1 MDDQIWLHDVHHDD
15 YNVQL
20 SLIRWWILVGEIKS
34 LQSKSIMLGTTQG
47 SVQSSSTRAC
57 CHTLSGSPD
66 MSSIP
71 IPTESGVAGLS
82 FSAAYWVLCWLS
94 SEMPQVIHM
103 EASSSSGWSSCSQQ
117 QSTLWRSSARSALR
131 FGDPDF
137 IVHCF
142 SQKGELVMRP
152 YLDAALH
159 SAGLETH
166 TNVTNTSQAA
176 VI

>member
-1 MDDQIWLHDVHHDD
+1 MTPWCSPRLQCSAV
-15 YNVQL
+15 
-20 SLIRWWILVGEIKS
+20 IRWRILVGEIKS

-82 FSAAYWVLCWLS
+82 FSAAYWVHLS
-94 SEMPQVIHM
+94 TVLTQQMPQVIHM
-103 EASSSSGWSSCSQQ
+103 EASSSSGWSSWTDTKPCGI
-117 QSTLWRSSARSALR
+117 SARSALR

>member
-82 FSAAYWVLCWLS
+82 FSAAYWVHLS
-94 SEMPQVIHM
+94 TVLTQQMPQVIHM
-103 EASSSSGWSSCSQQ
+103 EASSSSGWS
-117 QSTLWRSSARSALR
+117 ALR

-137 IVHCF
+137 IV
-142 SQKGELVMRP
+142 QKGELVMRP

-166 TNVTNTSQAA
+166 TNVTNISQAA

>member
-82 FSAAYWVLCWLS
+82 FSAAYWVHLS
-94 SEMPQVIHM
+94 TVLTQQMPQVIHM
-103 EASSSSGWSSCSQQ
+103 EASSSSGW
-117 QSTLWRSSARSALR
+117 SALR

-166 TNVTNTSQAA
+166 TNVTNISQAA